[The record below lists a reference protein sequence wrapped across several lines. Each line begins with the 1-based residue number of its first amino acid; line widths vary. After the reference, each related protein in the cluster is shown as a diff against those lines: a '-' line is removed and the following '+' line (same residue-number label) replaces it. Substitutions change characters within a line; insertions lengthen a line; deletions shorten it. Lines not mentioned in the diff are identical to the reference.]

1 MYKFSNFSIF
11 TPMLLSS
18 IPLIIAILKSV
29 VWCLILLICI
39 SLMINDIEHTLKI
52 SISLFGKISTQVQFS
67 SVTQSCPTLWDPMNH
82 STPGFPVHHQLLES
96 TQTHVHWVGDAIQPS
111 HPLLSP
117 SPPALNLSE
126 HQGLFKWVSSS
137 QQVGKVLEF
146 ILIFSTELQMFFTY
160 YVYEHLIRYMVSKYI
175 LSSHRLISLILCA
188 DTFSLM

>member
-1 MYKFSNFSIF
+1 MYKFSSFSIF

-29 VWCLILLICI
+29 VWSLILLIGI

-117 SPPALNLSE
+117 SAPALNLSE

-160 YVYEHLIRYMVSKYI
+160 YVYEHLIRDMVSKYI